1 MLLSMCRVTMDNLI
15 VPPARFGWNF
25 KAKVNSFVWTTDQSI
40 ECIDRNKIG
49 RWQSAHMHTESTR
62 GWLLSLLPTLLLL
75 HLIESIVFLC
85 LSHSSLPV
93 TLSLSSYYH
102 ARLDPLAAWC
112 LSNVSLQFSL
122 PMVTMNN
129 RGDTLGHHLFTVCQL
144 RWHWKIERA
153 QCWIGIIL
161 SAWIKYAHEV

>member
-1 MLLSMCRVTMDNLI
+1 MKSFSSSNSISTSSTNIYSLLIHMLLSMCRVTMDNLI

-93 TLSLSSYYH
+93 TLSLSLELLSRSTRP
-102 ARLDPLAAWC
+102 ACC
-112 LSNVSLQFSL
+112 LVFVEC
-122 PMVTMNN
+122 VTPVQPT
-129 RGDTLGHHLFTVCQL
+129 DGHD
-144 RWHWKIERA
+144 E
-153 QCWIGIIL
+153 
-161 SAWIKYAHEV
+161 